1 MLLDLRIVLAASLA
15 AVLLL
20 IGGFGLIA
28 ALRAP
33 GKPSITISG
42 GPTEI
47 TGSIGTRGE
56 KSQSLTDTDKTAR
69 PAQPAAESAQSAPQ
83 PVRAVNVDNA
93 EKQAPQA
100 AEEDKPAKS
109 KRAAAK
115 PAKSKRAAAKPHI
128 RSARQE
134 AGANFR
140 ANNPVMFPF
149 LGSGT
154 NGQ

>member
-1 MLLDLRIVLAASLA
+1 MLLDLRIMLAASLA

-28 ALRAP
+28 ALRTP
-33 GKPSITISG
+33 GKPAITISG
-42 GPTEI
+42 PAEI
-47 TGSIGTRGE
+47 TGSIAVRGE
-56 KSQSLTDTDKTAR
+56 KSQTLTDEDKTAR
-69 PAQPAAESAQSAPQ
+69 PVQPGAETAHPAPE
-83 PVRAVNVDNA
+83 PVRAADVDNTQKA
-93 EKQAPQA
+93 RVPEA
-100 AEEDKPAKS
+100 AEED
-109 KRAAAK
+109 K

-149 LGSGT
+149 FGSGT

>member
-1 MLLDLRIVLAASLA
+1 MLLDLRIMLAASLA

-28 ALRAP
+28 ALRTP

-47 TGSIGTRGE
+47 TGSIDTRGE

-69 PAQPAAESAQSAPQ
+69 PAQPPAESAQSAPQ
-83 PVRAVNVDNA
+83 PVRAVVNVDNA
-93 EKQAPQA
+93 EKQAPEA

-109 KRAAAK
+109 KRAAK
-115 PAKSKRAAAKPHI
+115 PKPHV

-134 AGANFR
+134 AGANFK

-149 LGSGT
+149 FGSGT

>member
-1 MLLDLRIVLAASLA
+1 MLLDLRIMLAASLA

-28 ALRAP
+28 ALRTP

-42 GPTEI
+42 PAEI
-47 TGSIGTRGE
+47 TGSIAVRDE
-56 KSQSLTDTDKTAR
+56 KSQTLTDTDKTAR
-69 PAQPAAESAQSAPQ
+69 PAQPAAESAQSPPQ
-83 PVRAVNVDNA
+83 PVRAVNVDNV

-100 AEEDKPAKS
+100 AEEDKSANS
-109 KRAAAK
+109 KRVAAK
-115 PAKSKRAAAKPHI
+115 QHI
-128 RSARQE
+128 RPARQE

-149 LGSGT
+149 FGLGT
-154 NGQ
+154 NTSQ